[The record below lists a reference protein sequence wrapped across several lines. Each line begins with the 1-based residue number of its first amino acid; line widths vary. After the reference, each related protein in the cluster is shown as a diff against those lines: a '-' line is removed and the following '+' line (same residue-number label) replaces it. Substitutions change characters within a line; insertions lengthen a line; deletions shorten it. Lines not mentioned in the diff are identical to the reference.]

1 MSKKDKV
8 QIRKAIVN
16 HGGTQ
21 FTLELN
27 LHFHGNSSLQVTRLE
42 YKKFI
47 LSAYS
52 HKQLLCRFFDC
63 PVYVE
68 YV

>member
-1 MSKKDKV
+1 MSQKDKV

-27 LHFHGNSSLQVTRLE
+27 LQFHGNAALQVTSLK
-42 YKKFI
+42 YKKNI
-47 LSAYS
+47 LSAYA
-52 HKQLLCRFFDC
+52 HKHLLCRFFNC

>member
-1 MSKKDKV
+1 MSKKNKV

-21 FTLELN
+21 FTLELAMPFN
-27 LHFHGNSSLQVTRLE
+27 GSNVLQITRLE
-42 YKKFI
+42 YKKYV
-47 LSAYS
+47 LSVYS
-52 HKQLLCRFFDC
+52 HKQLLCSFFDC

>member
-16 HGGTQ
+16 HGGLQ
-21 FTLELN
+21 FTMELN
-27 LHFHGNSSLQVTRLE
+27 AQFNGSNVFMISKMEYRKKSLSV
-42 YKKFI
+42 Y
-47 LSAYS
+47 A
-52 HKQLLCRFFDC
+52 HKHLLCRFYDC

>member
-27 LHFHGNSSLQVTRLE
+27 LLFHGNVLIITRLV
-42 YKKFI
+42 YKKKV

-52 HKQLLCRFFDC
+52 HKQLLCRFFNC

-68 YV
+68 YI

>member
-1 MSKKDKV
+1 MSKKNKV
-8 QIRKAIVN
+8 QIRKAIIN
-16 HGGTQ
+16 HGGIQ
-21 FTLELN
+21 FTLELGASFN
-27 LHFHGNSSLQVTRLE
+27 GSNVLQITSLE
-42 YKKFI
+42 YRKYV

-52 HKQLLCRFFDC
+52 HKQLLCSFFDC

>member
-1 MSKKDKV
+1 MA
-8 QIRKAIVN
+8 QIHKAIVN

-27 LHFHGNSSLQVTRLE
+27 ILFHGSSVLQLTKIK
-42 YKKFI
+42 YKKNV
-47 LSAYS
+47 LSAYAG
-52 HKQLLCRFFDC
+52 KQLLCEFYNC

>member
-1 MSKKDKV
+1 MSKKDRIK
-8 QIRKAIVN
+8 IRKAIVN

-27 LHFHGNSSLQVTRLE
+27 LQFHGNPAWPITSLK
-42 YKKFI
+42 YKNNI
-47 LSAYS
+47 LSAYT
-52 HKQLLCRFFDC
+52 HKSLLCRFFNC

>member
-21 FTLELN
+21 FNLELSMHFNGNN
-27 LHFHGNSSLQVTRLE
+27 LLPVTKLE
-42 YKKFI
+42 YKKFA